1 MNCSYSNYNSFG
13 FKDIKHVNNDIH
25 VLQNTI
31 RVPNGPK
38 IGHKSTCIIS
48 KHQQYLKR
56 LLNR

>member
-48 KHQQYLKR
+48 KH
-56 LLNR
+56 